1 VPPGAGER
9 FRTKDLARHAFQ
21 GKEIQWAVNP
31 FRSSNDTGPEVDR
44 SRFLLLCT
52 LCTQRVWNCFA
63 VLLLLVVR
71 FFRERVSP
79 AFPFFSHMYPTR
91 LLVAFALTA
100 AVVACSGARPPAR
113 APLTTGSAPATTEPT
128 TVSRTIVTPT
138 DAASVEEIF
147 ARARVDFAE
156 RRFQDA
162 AHGFD
167 RIVELDPDGPH
178 ARDALIYAATA
189 HDQSGDLDG
198 AAARYLETA
207 RRFPNEPV
215 SRDALV
221 AAVRVL
227 THLERWSDA
236 GRAAD
241 VLLTRLPELS
251 PIERIVAYAGK
262 ALSLVFSD
270 TPDGALPYIEKGR
283 DIIDTERLDSAG
295 AVPRDLAELYFA
307 LGELRRIRGDRIHL
321 APPPPAFAEVL
332 EQRCQLLLDAQSAY
346 SDAMRAYDPHWS
358 AMAGYRV
365 GQLYQSLHEE
375 LMRIP
380 PPSGTSEAKAQL
392 FEGAMRLR
400 YSVLLQKGLT
410 MMEHTLA
417 LSERTGE
424 HSEWVQRAAEAK
436 EALTRSIQAE
446 NTALDRLPY
455 TRADLQKALEDLAH
469 KKAKGGH
476 SSVGPRGGVSH

>member
-1 VPPGAGER
+1 MAGQPISFVER
-9 FRTKDLARHAFQ
+9 
-21 GKEIQWAVNP
+21 
-31 FRSSNDTGPEVDR
+31 TGPAVD
-44 SRFLLLCT
+44 SWSLHFSW
-52 LCTQRVWNCFA
+52 TQRVWNCFA
-63 VLLLLVVR
+63 VLLLVVR
-71 FFRERVSP
+71 FFRERVST
-79 AFPFFSHMYPTR
+79 AFPFFSRAYATR
-91 LLVAFALTA
+91 
-100 AVVACSGARPPAR
+100 AVVALCLTAGVVACGGGTPPPRTPLASG
-113 APLTTGSAPATTEPT
+113 TTPATSEPT

-156 RRFQDA
+156 KRFAEA
-162 AHGFD
+162 ARGFD

-178 ARDALIYAATA
+178 GKDAFIYSATA

-227 THLERWSDA
+227 THLERWADA
-236 GRAAD
+236 GKAAD
-241 VLLTRLPELS
+241 VLLTRLAELS

-283 DIIDTERLDSAG
+283 DIVDTERLDSAG

-307 LGELRRIRGDRIHL
+307 LGELRRIRGERIRL

-346 SDAMRAYDPHWS
+346 SDAMRAYDAHWS

-380 PPSGTSEAKAQL
+380 PPAGTSESKAQL

-410 MMEHTLA
+410 MMEHTVMLA
-417 LSERTGE
+417 ERTGE
-424 HSEWVQRAAEAK
+424 HSEWVQRAADAK
-436 EALTRSIQAE
+436 ASLTRSIQAE
-446 NTALDRLPY
+446 NEALDRLPFS
-455 TRADLQKALEDLAH
+455 RADLEKALEDLAH
-469 KKAKGGH
+469 KKAKEGH
-476 SSVGPRGGVSH
+476 SAAGPRGGREH